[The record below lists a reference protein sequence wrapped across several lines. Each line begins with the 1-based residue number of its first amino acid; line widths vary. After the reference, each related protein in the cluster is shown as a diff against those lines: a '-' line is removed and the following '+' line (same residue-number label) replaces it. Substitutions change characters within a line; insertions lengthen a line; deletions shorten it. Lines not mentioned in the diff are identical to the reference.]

1 LAQKLAN
8 LDHVTLVLGTSGQDA
23 SLQGRN
29 LDRYLVRF
37 ELDERFAGRDAV
49 PVLLEPP
56 GYRGF
61 DDRFAKGRDF
71 DLYHLQ
77 MSRTGVKGNSHAR
90 RDLREWQYN
99 RAKMACER

>member
-1 LAQKLAN
+1 MGAA
-8 LDHVTLVLGTSGQDA
+8 GQYTC
-23 SLQGRN
+23 LQSRN

-56 GYRGF
+56 GNDGF

-71 DLYHLQ
+71 NLNHVPDEPN
-77 MSRTGVKGNSHAR
+77 G
-90 RDLREWQYN
+90 REGQLK
-99 RAKMACER
+99 RAS